1 MSAGSGIAPST
12 ESLQIVDEL
21 RRHNTK
27 LVFALFKIQGIEVV
41 PDVVYPTTEDEV
53 AEVQQLKKSDAEYAS
68 QFKST
73 VYPKFIKAIEAA
85 DGPRYGLIDFAYPT
99 DDGRIV
105 KNLAII
111 SVCFDRTTPAK
122 TKMVFA
128 STKTALEMKF
138 NIGKKYTA
146 NDPSELEYN
155 TVFDYIKSAH

>member
-1 MSAGSGIAPST
+1 MSAGSGISPSN
-12 ESLQIVDEL
+12 ESLQIVDDL
-21 RRHNTK
+21 RKHNTK
-27 LVFALFKIQGIEVV
+27 LIYALFKIQGVEVV
-41 PDVVYPTTEDEV
+41 PDVIYPSTEEEIQEA
-53 AEVQQLKKSDAEYAS
+53 AELKKSDATYAQ

-73 VYPKFIKAIEAA
+73 VYPKFIQAIEAA
-85 DGPRYGLIDFAYPT
+85 GGPRYGLIDFAYTP

-111 SVCFDRTTPAK
+111 SVCYDKNTPAK

-146 NDPSELEYN
+146 NDPSDLEYG
-155 TVFDYIKSAH
+155 TVFEAIRSGH

>member
-1 MSAGSGIAPST
+1 MVIAT
-12 ESLQIVDEL
+12 L
-21 RRHNTK
+21 H
-27 LVFALFKIQGIEVV
+27 
-41 PDVVYPTTEDEV
+41 
-53 AEVQQLKKSDAEYAS
+53 YARA
-68 QFKST
+68 T
-73 VYPKFIKAIEAA
+73 YVIYRLT
-85 DGPRYGLIDFAYPT
+85 GPRYGLIDFAYAT

-146 NDPSELEYN
+146 NDPSELEYD